1 MLDFAPIFRLNE
13 ELAPEI
19 IGRLGKFG
27 SKNMI
32 QQFLANRRGPWSVAA
47 ALLVSFI
54 VFAPAESEAGGYIG
68 GSIGQSY
75 IELDAGTPAVPAN
88 LDEEDFGWKLMA
100 GYNFDFA
107 VITLGVEADYVDFG
121 KPSGD
126 VLGSQLEVDA
136 NGFAGFGT
144 AGFDLGPVGVFAKLG
159 VISWDASFSV
169 DGFDAGSD
177 DGTDPAYGVGVK
189 FGLASVEIRGE
200 YEIYD
205 IEDSDDVAMLSVGL
219 VWRF

>member
-1 MLDFAPIFRLNE
+1 
-13 ELAPEI
+13 
-19 IGRLGKFG
+19 
-27 SKNMI
+27 MI

-75 IELDAGTPAVPAN
+75 IALDTGTVAVPAN
-88 LDEEDFGWKLMA
+88 FDEEDFGWKLMA

-121 KPSGD
+121 APSAD

-144 AGFDLGPVGVFAKLG
+144 VGFDLGPVGVFAKLG

>member
-1 MLDFAPIFRLNE
+1 
-13 ELAPEI
+13 
-19 IGRLGKFG
+19 
-27 SKNMI
+27 MI

-75 IELDAGTPAVPAN
+75 IALDTGTVAVPAN
-88 LDEEDFGWKLMA
+88 FDEEDFGWKLMA

-121 KPSGD
+121 APSGD
-126 VLGSQLEVDA
+126 VLGSQIEVDA
-136 NGFAGFGT
+136 NGFVGFGT

-189 FGLASVEIRGE
+189 FGLGSLEIRGE

>member
-1 MLDFAPIFRLNE
+1 
-13 ELAPEI
+13 
-19 IGRLGKFG
+19 
-27 SKNMI
+27 MI
-32 QQFLANRRGPWSVAA
+32 QQFLANRRAPRSVAA
-47 ALLVSFI
+47 ALLVSFM
-54 VFAPAESEAGGYIG
+54 VFAPAESQADGYIG

-75 IELDAGTPAVPAN
+75 IALNAGTPTVPAAF
-88 LDEEDFGWKLMA
+88 DQEDFGWKAMI
-100 GYNFDFA
+100 GCDFDFA

-121 KPSGD
+121 APSGD
-126 VLGSQLEVDA
+126 VAGSQIEVDA

-144 AGFDLGPVGVFAKLG
+144 AGIDLGPLGVFAKYG
-159 VISWDASFSV
+159 VISWDASLTI

-189 FGLASVEIRGE
+189 FGLASVEVRGE

-205 IEDSDDVAMLSVGL
+205 IEDSEDVAMLSVGI

>member
-1 MLDFAPIFRLNE
+1 
-13 ELAPEI
+13 
-19 IGRLGKFG
+19 
-27 SKNMI
+27 MI

-75 IELDAGTPAVPAN
+75 IELDAGTPAVPVN
-88 LDEEDFGWKLMA
+88 FDEEDFGWKLMA

-121 KPSGD
+121 APSGD
-126 VLGSQLEVDA
+126 VLGSQIEVDA

-177 DGTDPAYGVGVK
+177 DGTDTAYGVGIK
-189 FGLASVEIRGE
+189 FSLASVEIRGE
-200 YEIYD
+200 YEIYN

>member
-1 MLDFAPIFRLNE
+1 M
-13 ELAPEI
+13 PEI
-19 IGRLGKFG
+19 IGRLGNFG

-75 IELDAGTPAVPAN
+75 IELDAGTPAVPVN
-88 LDEEDFGWKLMA
+88 FDEEDFGWKLMV

-121 KPSGD
+121 APSGD
-126 VLGSQLEVDA
+126 VLGSQIEVDA

-177 DGTDPAYGVGVK
+177 DGTDTAYGVGVK

>member
-1 MLDFAPIFRLNE
+1 
-13 ELAPEI
+13 
-19 IGRLGKFG
+19 
-27 SKNMI
+27 MI

-75 IELDAGTPAVPAN
+75 IALDTGTVAVPAN
-88 LDEEDFGWKLMA
+88 FDEEDFGWKLMA

-121 KPSGD
+121 APSAD

-144 AGFDLGPVGVFAKLG
+144 VGFDLGPVGVFAKLG

-177 DGTDPAYGVGVK
+177 DGTDTAYGVGVK

>member
-1 MLDFAPIFRLNE
+1 
-13 ELAPEI
+13 
-19 IGRLGKFG
+19 
-27 SKNMI
+27 MI

-75 IELDAGTPAVPAN
+75 IALDTGTVAVPAN
-88 LDEEDFGWKLMA
+88 FDEEDFGWKLMA

-121 KPSGD
+121 APSGD
-126 VLGSQLEVDA
+126 VLGSQIEVDA
-136 NGFAGFGT
+136 NGFVGFGT
-144 AGFDLGPVGVFAKLG
+144 VGFDLGPVGVFAKLG

-189 FGLASVEIRGE
+189 FGLGSLEIRGE

>member
-1 MLDFAPIFRLNE
+1 VLDFAPIFRLNE

-75 IELDAGTPAVPAN
+75 IQLDAGTPLVPAN
-88 LDEEDFGWKLMA
+88 FDEQDFGWKLMA

-121 KPSGD
+121 APSGD
-126 VLGSQLEVDA
+126 VLGSQIEVDA
-136 NGFAGFGT
+136 NGFAGFGI

-177 DGTDPAYGVGVK
+177 DGTDTAYGVGVK
-189 FGLASVEIRGE
+189 FGLGSLEIRGE

>member
-1 MLDFAPIFRLNE
+1 
-13 ELAPEI
+13 
-19 IGRLGKFG
+19 
-27 SKNMI
+27 MI
-32 QQFLANRRGPWSVAA
+32 RQLLANLRGPWSAAA

-88 LDEEDFGWKLMA
+88 FDEEDFGWKLMA

-121 KPSGD
+121 APSGD
-126 VLGSQLEVDA
+126 VLGSQIEVDA

-177 DGTDPAYGVGVK
+177 DGTDTAYGVGVK
-189 FGLASVEIRGE
+189 FSLASVEIRGE
-200 YEIYD
+200 YEIYN

>member
-1 MLDFAPIFRLNE
+1 
-13 ELAPEI
+13 
-19 IGRLGKFG
+19 
-27 SKNMI
+27 MI

-88 LDEEDFGWKLMA
+88 FDEEDFGWKLMA

-121 KPSGD
+121 APSGD
-126 VLGSQLEVDA
+126 VLGSQIEVDA

>member
-1 MLDFAPIFRLNE
+1 
-13 ELAPEI
+13 
-19 IGRLGKFG
+19 
-27 SKNMI
+27 MI

-75 IELDAGTPAVPAN
+75 IELDAGTQAVPASF
-88 LDEEDFGWKLMA
+88 DEEDFGWKLMA

-121 KPSGD
+121 APSGD
-126 VLGSQLEVDA
+126 VLGSQIEVDA

-177 DGTDPAYGVGVK
+177 DGTDTAYGVGVK
-189 FGLASVEIRGE
+189 FGLGSVEIRGE

>member
-19 IGRLGKFG
+19 IGRLGKFW

-32 QQFLANRRGPWSVAA
+32 QEFLANRRGPWSVAA

-75 IELDAGTPAVPAN
+75 IELDAGTPAVPVN
-88 LDEEDFGWKLMA
+88 FDEEDFGWKLMA

-121 KPSGD
+121 APSGD
-126 VLGSQLEVDA
+126 VLGSQIEVDA

>member
-1 MLDFAPIFRLNE
+1 
-13 ELAPEI
+13 
-19 IGRLGKFG
+19 
-27 SKNMI
+27 MI

-75 IELDAGTPAVPAN
+75 IELNAGTPAVPADF
-88 LDEEDFGWKLMA
+88 DEEDFGWKLMA

-121 KPSGD
+121 APSGD
-126 VLGSQLEVDA
+126 VLGSQIEVDT